1 MITKINMSCSSPF
14 PHKTNKK
21 NKRTQKNLLQE
32 RLMEIVVKAML
43 IRYGKQSPLSAL
55 AQCFVNSSIH
65 PDLLSLKV
73 APIFYHSQ

>member
-1 MITKINMSCSSPF
+1 
-14 PHKTNKK
+14 
-21 NKRTQKNLLQE
+21 
-32 RLMEIVVKAML
+32 MEIVVKAML

-73 APIFYHSQ
+73 APIFFLSQPVEGKTG